1 MQGTERAE
9 KSMSVDDAVVP
20 VARERRSNGERSAGM
35 RAALIEAAIQALCD
49 LGYSRATTHE
59 ICRRAGATSGAIQHH
74 FGSKDELVL
83 ATLEKLRAE
92 MEERLESA
100 SLSQGTMEE
109 RCYKVVRELWETF
122 YSRQRY
128 IAVSEI
134 AIGSRGDRAFY
145 ERDHRPAACHASDLR
160 SAVGKNL
167 SVARPDRTKLD
178 AMHVTLSFLRGLNLY
193 TNDERIGRRSKP
205 RSRLCPAPS
214 RASCRTLKRRRQTSR
229 RERNCNGS
237 GR

>member
-1 MQGTERAE
+1 MA
-9 KSMSVDDAVVP
+9 VDDATVP
-20 VARERRSNGERSAGM
+20 LARERRSNGERSAEM
-35 RAALIEAAIQALCD
+35 RSTLIEAAIQALCD
-49 LGYSRATTHE
+49 LGYSRTTTQE

-83 ATLEKLRAE
+83 ATLEKLRSE
-92 MEERLESA
+92 IEERLESA

-145 ERDHRPAACHASDLR
+145 ERIMVQRHTTLKTCEVLWA
-160 SAVGKNL
+160 KTFQL
-167 SVARPDRTKLD
+167 SRPDRTRLD

-193 TNDERIGRRSKP
+193 TNDEQDRKTIEAQIKIMSGALARIMQDPEKNKANKP
-205 RSRLCPAPS
+205 ARKKS
-214 RASCRTLKRRRQTSR
+214 
-229 RERNCNGS
+229 
-237 GR
+237 

>member
-1 MQGTERAE
+1 MTMAP
-9 KSMSVDDAVVP
+9 AP
-20 VARERRSNGERSAGM
+20 VRHEHHPAPSGRSNGERSAEM

-145 ERDHRPAACHASDLR
+145 ERIMVQRHATLR
-160 SAVGKNL
+160 TCEVLWAKTFQL
-167 SVARPDRTKLD
+167 SRPDRTKLD

-193 TNDERIGRRSKP
+193 TNDEQDRKTIEAQIKIMSGALARIMQDTEKKKANKP
-205 RSRLCPAPS
+205 ARKKL
-214 RASCRTLKRRRQTSR
+214 
-229 RERNCNGS
+229 
-237 GR
+237 